1 MIRLDMSEYMER
13 HAMSKLIGS
22 PPGYMGFGEG
32 GTLTEAVRRKPF
44 TVVLLDEIEKAH
56 PDIFNILLQVFEDG
70 HLTDSQ
76 VIAPT
81 LFSFLSLQ
89 KQLMNFDFQNMFKQ
103 IPTTNPMMN
112 CSCSI
117 ANFFSVTNYYRS
129 NSKDRNRFV

>member
-1 MIRLDMSEYMER
+1 MVRLDMSEYMER
-13 HAMSKLIGS
+13 HAVSKLIGS

-81 LFSFLSLQ
+81 LFSFFSKLL
-89 KQLMNFDFQNMFKQ
+89 KQFLDCNFQNLFMK
-103 IPTTNPMMN
+103 
-112 CSCSI
+112 SCC
-117 ANFFSVTNYYRS
+117 
-129 NSKDRNRFV
+129 

>member
-13 HAMSKLIGS
+13 HAVSKLVGS
-22 PPGYMGFGEG
+22 PPGYMGFSEG

-44 TVVLLDEIEKAH
+44 TVVLFDEIEKAH

-89 KQLMNFDFQNMFKQ
+89 KQLMDFDFQNMFQ
-103 IPTTNPMMN
+103 HIPTTNSKMD
-112 CSCSI
+112 CGYSI
-117 ANFFSVTNYYRS
+117 ANFLIQL
-129 NSKDRNRFV
+129 